1 MYYERNIDTAS
12 DGLTFQIEHNLG
24 GHPVPVLWEPT
35 TLGDLKIV
43 PLYDPRIASIET
55 KGPNVLQLSFSS
67 AFEGKIQLML
77 FQAEDFSQQEKI
89 QDIDRRLKDLTVNHR
104 KLVTKEQWSQMN
116 SYLERRSEDNKEEL
130 DELTNEIK
138 GLKEDVENL

>member
-1 MYYERNIDTAS
+1 MYYERNIDTTS

-43 PLYDPRIASIET
+43 SLYDPRIASLET
-55 KGPNVLQLSFSS
+55 KGPNVLQLSFAS

-89 QDIDRRLKDLTVNHR
+89 EDIDRRLKDLTVNHR
-104 KLVTKEQWSQMN
+104 KLVNKQQWSQMN
-116 SYLERRSEDNKEEL
+116 SYLERRSEDNKQDL
-130 DELTNEIK
+130 DELTNELK